1 MRRRR
6 LLLAARALSCGTLI
20 LACKSAQNPE
30 NNLPGNPKGS
40 WYDDAGV
47 GARGGASTTEG
58 AGGGTTDG
66 GVLVPQPQ
74 PSVTPPPANP
84 KGSWYDDG
92 GYLREDKAKEKT

>member
-6 LLLAARALSCGTLI
+6 LLLAASALSCGTLI
-20 LACKSAQNPE
+20 LACKSSQTE

-58 AGGGTTDG
+58 EGGNAPDG

-92 GYLREDKAKEKT
+92 GYLREDKTKEKT